1 MSEEILEE
9 LTTRE
14 LSNKVRGLRY
24 MLYELCPKDKL
35 ELVERITKLEQQLAE
50 VLLQA
55 EYARDSDPSVLMD
68 KLKAA
73 EEKAAEQGR
82 YAVDMFD
89 ESKRAQKSER
99 EAIIR
104 ADRAEAKLTKQD
116 KLLDECGVYLKH
128 RTECSSRTLDVH
140 GIPLHKCDCGLAT
153 FATKLR
159 DRKK

>member
-1 MSEEILEE
+1 MAYDDLVDMEPDE
-9 LTTRE
+9 LRQ
-14 LSNKVRGLRY
+14 
-24 MLYELCPKDKL
+24 
-35 ELVERITKLEQQLAE
+35 RITELEQQLAE
-50 VLLQA
+50 SLLQA
-55 EYARDSDPSVLMD
+55 EYARDFDPSLLMD

-104 ADRAEAKLTKQD
+104 ADRAQAKLTEQD
-116 KLLDECGVYLKH
+116 KLLDECEALAKQISTEPWQDSNALK
-128 RTECSSRTLDVH
+128 LA
-140 GIPLHKCDCGLAT
+140 GLVL
-153 FATKLR
+153 TKLR